1 MLETVIMMQPRTSG
15 GGGKSREEII
25 DEITK
30 TTEESTPKPFDLL
43 NAGKKFPTDY
53 NACLNTVLTQE
64 ITRYNALL
72 ELMAIHTANVQKAL
86 IGEVV
91 MSDELEKIATSLH
104 DN

>member
-1 MLETVIMMQPRTSG
+1 
-15 GGGKSREEII
+15 
-25 DEITK
+25 
-30 TTEESTPKPFDLL
+30 
-43 NAGKKFPTDY
+43 
-53 NACLNTVLTQE
+53 VLTQE

-72 ELMAIHTANVQKAL
+72 ELMAEHTKNVQKAL